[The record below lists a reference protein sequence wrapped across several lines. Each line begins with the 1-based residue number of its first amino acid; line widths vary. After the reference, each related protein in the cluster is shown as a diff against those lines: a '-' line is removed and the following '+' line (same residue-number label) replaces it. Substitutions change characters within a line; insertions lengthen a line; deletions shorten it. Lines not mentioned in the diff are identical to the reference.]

1 MATVYLRKCI
11 TAVQSLQFYK
21 PAGVARHSL
30 VPALSIFRS
39 GSSGALSKASSRLL
53 QCLNEEIRLEKK
65 VPDNLP
71 AVGKFNIQIKGSLAT
86 LVQNY
91 GQEKIQ
97 VQLDANS
104 AIEVVQDEEDL
115 EDGGEPLFVP
125 TFTVTVSKPGT
136 SLQFD
141 CSFDEGGSYEEG
153 IEWEFMHIDSVT
165 VLPDDS
171 SSSENIYSADAENL
185 NEELY
190 SALRDFLKERGINEK
205 FATDI
210 FRFYIAFEH
219 KRYIN
224 DFLKPLKSFIQN
236 N

>member
-1 MATVYLRKCI
+1 MATVLRQCI
-11 TAVQSLQFYK
+11 TAVRCLKFHK
-21 PAGVARHSL
+21 PAKTVLNSF
-30 VPALSIFRS
+30 VPAVSIFRS
-39 GSSGALSKASSRLL
+39 GSSSGAVSKASSRLL

-65 VPDNLP
+65 NH
-71 AVGKFNIQIKGSLAT
+71 
-86 LVQNY
+86 

-104 AIEVVQDEEDL
+104 AIEVMQDDDM

-136 SLQFD
+136 SVQFD
-141 CSFDEGGSYEEG
+141 CSFDESGSYEEG
-153 IEWEFMHIDSVT
+153 SEWEYMHIDSIT
-165 VLPDDS
+165 VLPDDNATM
-171 SSSENIYSADAENL
+171 EHIYSAEAENL

-190 SALRDFLKERGINEK
+190 SSLVDYLKERGINEK

-210 FRFYIAFEH
+210 FRFYTAFEH
-219 KRYIN
+219 KRYIH